1 MQSRLKYIKGRLKQ
15 TIPDLRGAFVGV
27 ARKASWPKVIGGLVI
42 VAFMAVGV
50 SALVISRTF
59 TARNE
64 VSPSQGDQGG
74 SGVVDTS
81 PRDPLTGLKL
91 PAPLAQLPQVFAV
104 MIENSY
110 EAWPLS
116 GLDQAFFVIEAPVEG
131 NIPRFITFFEEGAI
145 SKKIGPVRS
154 ARPYYLDWADEF
166 SSIYAHVGG
175 SPEALGLIHT
185 NGSTRDFDQFFQSE
199 YFWRDN
205 VGRFAPHNVYT
216 STDLL
221 MSSLAEIGRSTRTY
235 LPWLFADGKTSGSA
249 ISPTI
254 DWESGS
260 TYDVT
265 WKYSESTNVYT
276 RFQGTTIMKTS
287 SGSTVTANNVVVFE
301 SDISVVD
308 STGRRHIRTIGEGK
322 ALVYQNGA
330 KIEATWKKPV
340 RTDRLR
346 FYGADGKEIV
356 MNAGKTWM
364 EVVPDLKNVS
374 ESGPVSPSDVAPSQ
388 K

>member
-1 MQSRLKYIKGRLKQ
+1 MQSRLKYIKGRFKQ
-15 TIPDLRGAFVGV
+15 TIPELRGAFVGV
-27 ARKASWPKVIGGLVI
+27 ARKASWSRVLPVLAI
-42 VAFMAVGV
+42 VAIMTVGV
-50 SALVISRTF
+50 SALVIRRSF
-59 TARNE
+59 TAKIAPVPVIAE
-64 VSPSQGDQGG
+64 SADAF
-74 SGVVDTS
+74 
-81 PRDPLTGLKL
+81 PRDPLTGLVI
-91 PAPLAQLPQVFAV
+91 PAPLTTLPQVFAV

-131 NIPRFITFFEEGAI
+131 NIPRFITFFEEGAV

-166 SSIYAHVGG
+166 ESIYAHVGG
-175 SPEALGLIHT
+175 SPEALDLIHK
-185 NGSTRDFDQFFQSE
+185 NGTTRDFDQFFQSE

-216 STDLL
+216 SMDLL
-221 MSSLAEIGRSTRTY
+221 MSSLDEIGRSTKAYTS
-235 LPWLFADGKTSGSA
+235 WLFVDGEASGKE
-249 ISPTI
+249 ISPVI

-265 WKYSESTNVYT
+265 WEYDKATNLYI
-276 RFQGTTIMKTS
+276 RYQGKQMMKTS
-287 SGSTVTANNVVVFE
+287 SGANITANNVIVFA

-308 STGRRHIRTIGEGK
+308 STGRRHIRTTGEGESL
-322 ALVYQNGA
+322 ALVYQNGEQGL
-330 KIEATWKKPV
+330 EARWVKHE

-346 FYGADGKEIV
+346 FIDLGGSEIA

-374 ESGPVSPSDVAPSQ
+374 ESQPKAPAVDVTNQ
-388 K
+388 Q

>member
-15 TIPDLRGAFVGV
+15 TIPELRGAFVGV
-27 ARKASWPKVIGGLVI
+27 ARKASWSRVLPVLAI
-42 VAFMAVGV
+42 VAIMTVGV
-50 SALVISRTF
+50 SALIIRKSF
-59 TARNE
+59 TAKNE
-64 VSPSQGDQGG
+64 PLTH
-74 SGVVDTS
+74 VVEEPAKNDGN
-81 PRDPLTGLKL
+81 RDPVTGLWL
-91 PAPLAQLPQVFAV
+91 PGPLTQLPQVFAV

-131 NIPRFITFFEEGAI
+131 NIPRFITFFEEGAM

-175 SPEALGLIHT
+175 SPEALDLIHT

-221 MSSLAEIGRSTRTY
+221 KSSLDEIGRSTRAFTS
-235 LPWLFADGKTSGSA
+235 WLFADDKPSGTN

-265 WKYSESTNVYT
+265 WKYDPSTNVYT
-276 RFQGTTIMKTS
+276 RYQGKTLMKTS
-287 SGSTVTANNVVVFE
+287 SGSIVVANNVLVFE

-308 STGRRHIRTIGEGK
+308 NTGRRHIRTTGEGK
-322 ALVYQNGA
+322 ALMYQNGA
-330 KIEATWKKPV
+330 RIEATWKKPT

-346 FYGADGKEIV
+346 FYGADEKELM

-374 ESGPVSPSDVAPSQ
+374 ESSPQANEVVGTNQ
-388 K
+388 Q

>member
-15 TIPDLRGAFVGV
+15 SIPELRGAFLGV
-27 ARKASWPKVIGGLVI
+27 AKKASWSRVIPALVAI
-42 VAFMAVGV
+42 AIMTVGV
-50 SALVISRTF
+50 SGLLLRRSF
-59 TARNE
+59 TATKPPATVAE
-64 VSPSQGDQGG
+64 STDAF
-74 SGVVDTS
+74 
-81 PRDPLTGLKL
+81 PRDPLTGLII
-91 PAPLAQLPQVFAV
+91 PAPLEKLPQVFAV

-131 NIPRFITFFEEGAI
+131 NIPRFITFFEEGAM

-166 SSIYAHVGG
+166 ESIYAHVGG
-175 SPEALGLIHT
+175 SPEALDLIHT
-185 NGSTRDFDQFFQSE
+185 NGTTRDFDQFFQSE

-216 STDLL
+216 SSDLL
-221 MSSLAEIGRSTRTY
+221 QSSLEELGRSTKVY
-235 LPWLFADGKTSGSA
+235 ASWLFADGKQSGNEL
-249 ISPTI
+249 SPVI

-265 WKYSESTNVYT
+265 WKYDKATNAYT
-276 RFQGTTIMKTS
+276 RYQGKDLMKTS
-287 SGSTVTANNVVVFE
+287 SGSTVVANNVLVFE

-308 STGRRHIRTIGEGK
+308 STGRRHIRTTGEGK

-330 KIEATWKKPV
+330 KIEAKWEKFA

-346 FYGADGKEIV
+346 FYALDGKEIT

-364 EVVPDLKNVS
+364 EVVDDLTNVTES
-374 ESGPVSPSDVAPSQ
+374 EPKAPVAAGTNQ
-388 K
+388 Q

>member
-1 MQSRLKYIKGRLKQ
+1 MQSRLRYIKGRLKQ
-15 TIPDLRGAFVGV
+15 KLPELRGAFVGV
-27 ARKASWPKVIGGLVI
+27 AKKATWSRIIPALVA
-42 VAFMAVGV
+42 VAVMTVGV
-50 SALVISRTF
+50 SGLLLQRSF
-59 TARNE
+59 TAKTDPVPVE
-64 VSPSQGDQGG
+64 VGH
-74 SGVVDTS
+74 VDTL
-81 PRDPLTGLKL
+81 PRDPLTGLVI
-91 PAPLAQLPQVFAV
+91 PAQLSTLPQVFAV

-131 NIPRFITFFEEGAI
+131 NIPRFITFFEEGAV

-166 SSIYAHVGG
+166 QSIYAHVGG
-175 SPEALGLIHT
+175 SPEALDLIHK
-185 NGSTRDFDQFFQSE
+185 NGTTRDFDQFFQSE

-221 MSSLAEIGRSTRTY
+221 KSSLEEIGRSTKAYTS
-235 LPWLFADGKTSGSA
+235 WLFADGEASGQEL
-249 ISPTI
+249 SPVI

-265 WKYSESTNVYT
+265 WKYDKTTNAYT
-276 RFQGTTIMKTS
+276 RYQGKDIMKTS
-287 SGSTVTANNVVVFE
+287 SGSTITANNILIFE
-301 SDISVVD
+301 SEIAVVD
-308 STGRRHIRTIGEGK
+308 ATGRRHVRTIGEGK
-322 ALVYQNGA
+322 GIVYQNGT
-330 KIEATWKKPV
+330 KIEATWKKLA

-346 FYGADGKEIV
+346 FYALDGKEIA

-364 EVVPDLKNVS
+364 EVVPDVTNVS
-374 ESGPVSPSDVAPSQ
+374 ESAPKSPVADATNQ
-388 K
+388 Q

>member
-1 MQSRLKYIKGRLKQ
+1 MQSRLKYIRGRLKQ

-27 ARKASWPKVIGGLVI
+27 ARKASWSRVIGGLAIIAV
-42 VAFMAVGV
+42 MAVGV

-59 TARNE
+59 TARKE
-64 VSPSQGDQGG
+64 VPA
-74 SGVVDTS
+74 VVDEALVVD
-81 PRDPLTGLKL
+81 RDPLTGLKL
-91 PAPLAQLPQVFAV
+91 VEPLAQLPQVFAV

-131 NIPRFITFFEEGAI
+131 NIPRFIAFFEEGAM

-166 SSIYAHVGG
+166 GSIYAHVGG
-175 SPEALGLIHT
+175 SPEALDLIHK
-185 NGSTRDFDQFFQSE
+185 NGTTRDFDQFFQSE

-221 MSSLAEIGRSTRTY
+221 MSSLKEIGRSTKEY
-235 LPWLFADGKTSGSA
+235 LPWLFADGKASGTA

-254 DWESGS
+254 NWESGS

-265 WKYSESTNVYT
+265 WKYDPSTNVYT
-276 RFQGTTIMKTS
+276 RYQGTAIMKTS

-308 STGRRHIRTIGEGK
+308 TTGRRHIRTIGEGN

-330 KIEATWKKPV
+330 KIEATWKKPT

-346 FYGADGKEIV
+346 FYTVDGKEIV

-364 EVVPDLKNVS
+364 EVISDLKNVS
-374 ESGPVSPSDVAPSQ
+374 ESEPKPPADVVPSQ